1 LEALAQSNAPASL
14 SELHARTGEGSLSGV
29 RNVLE
34 RLVTHG
40 VAVKDP
46 AGYRLNREH
55 VAADAVVALASL
67 HGRFAARVRSWL
79 GERTEKVVAAGILG
93 SMARRDGT
101 PDSDID
107 LLVVVDDDG
116 QGALLRDELADAV
129 FAWTGNHA
137 QALVLTPAQLAEMR
151 AQQVPLVESWRTDL
165 QMIEGSLAAVVG

>member
-1 LEALAQSNAPASL
+1 VSA
-14 SELHARTGEGSLSGV
+14 
-29 RNVLE
+29 NVLE
-34 RLVTHG
+34 RLVAHG

-67 HGRFAARVRSWL
+67 HGRFTARVRSWL
-79 GERTEKVVAAGILG
+79 GERAEQVVVAAGIFG
-93 SMARRDGT
+93 SMARRGGT
-101 PDSDID
+101 PNSDID

-116 QGALLRDELADAV
+116 QGELLRDELADAV
-129 FAWTGNHA
+129 LAWTGNHR

-151 AQQVPLVESWRTDL
+151 AQQVPLVESWRSDL